1 MPAVT
6 LLPSGMDCSEIFIPG
21 DALEIVNIPKDK
33 PLLLFIDCIIAWL
46 EEIIELTIR
55 FVLKFNEPPL
65 ALITAEPTVSPTAKV
80 EIANDPPSE
89 VNKAVDISGSFGSWL
104 TFIVKSVKLSQ
115 SVFESITPTVGLK
128 AIQIVKL
135 RVAILSQPLE
145 FVVK

>member
-1 MPAVT
+1 MEF
-6 LLPSGMDCSEIFIPG
+6 D
-21 DALEIVNIPKDK
+21 IVNVPEGK
-33 PLLLFIDCIIAWL
+33 LVLLFTDCIIAWL
-46 EEIIELTIR
+46 KEMIELIIR
-55 FVLKFNEPPL
+55 FVLRVDPL
-65 ALITAEPTVSPTAKV
+65 AVITAEPTVSPTAKV

-89 VNKAVDISGSFGSWL
+89 VNKAVSISGSFGSWL